1 MNASLP
7 PQKKLKQG
15 GHLNSA
21 GFGGAGTK
29 DNLEFIARATVHIPS
44 KGWAE
49 MIRKVYKVNFLL
61 S

>member
-1 MNASLP
+1 M
-7 PQKKLKQG
+7 
-15 GHLNSA
+15 
-21 GFGGAGTK
+21 